1 MSPYLFVLAIEGLSL
16 LLKELVVSSSL
27 FSFHLR
33 CSLIKLTHLC
43 FANDLLIFS
52 APSVAFVQAVKD
64 VLGKFE
70 TLSGLKA
77 YPSKSSVFLVG
88 SSQAEKQKLL

>member
-1 MSPYLFVLAIEGLSL
+1 LSPYLFVLAIEGLSL

-33 CSLIKLTHLC
+33 CSLIKLTHL
-43 FANDLLIFS
+43 FS
-52 APSVAFVQAVKD
+52 APSVDFVKAVKD